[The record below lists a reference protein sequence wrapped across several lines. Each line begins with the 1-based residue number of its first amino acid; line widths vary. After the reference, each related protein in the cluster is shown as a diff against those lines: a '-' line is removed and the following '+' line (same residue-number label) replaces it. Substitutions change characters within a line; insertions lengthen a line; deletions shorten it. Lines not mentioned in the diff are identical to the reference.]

1 MAEAMGGGT
10 PVVATVQEKESEK
23 EPSSPYKREMQL
35 ETTYQ
40 KSQSKKM
47 PFIGQD
53 DRLIGIQQAR
63 DGKEVLVQGSPEK
76 KKTVRFDG
84 NEIDLAKE
92 ELMKDPDHKIFI
104 NNPPTLMG
112 KEKTKE
118 DARGSMAEFL
128 HVMSHHKPKDHEKR
142 KPPAQVEKDADHYSN
157 KLLDEVTAVNVG
169 SPLQVNY
176 QDSPITMYNTLKI
189 Q

>member
-1 MAEAMGGGT
+1 M
-10 PVVATVQEKESEK
+10 
-23 EPSSPYKREMQL
+23 
-35 ETTYQ
+35 
-40 KSQSKKM
+40 
-47 PFIGQD
+47 
-53 DRLIGIQQAR
+53 AR

-92 ELMKDPDHKIFI
+92 ELMKDPDHKVFI
-104 NNPPTLMG
+104 NNPPTMMG
-112 KEKTKE
+112 EEKTKE
-118 DARGSMAEFL
+118 EARGGMAEFL
-128 HVMSHHKPKDHEKR
+128 HTAVGHHGTEDHEKR

-176 QDSPITMYNTLKI
+176 
-189 Q
+189 